1 MDYDIQRL
9 SKEKLVDVAR
19 IHKLVYKHEIS
30 PEVLLKKYDTAYLG
44 VEYCGYLAYYDGEPV
59 AFYGVLPVASHW
71 GDRVEISAQSMDSMT
86 IETHQRKG
94 LFSLLANKTFELAK
108 ELGVTFVWG
117 FGTDVSERAVIEKL
131 NFRCEERVQG
141 YRFVARKRA
150 LDKLFNKAPF
160 LRPMVENRTKHILQK
175 HATNRTF
182 QGSLYTMTDCPMMTR
197 NAAYFQHKSFTD
209 TFVIE
214 LENVLFWIKLHPHHG
229 IMIGDIEAGCEAKL
243 RIGILA
249 FKALADRHGLG
260 TFMFQTSPG
269 TPTEKVA
276 LELADSIF
284 PSWGVCYLPLGSAFP
299 LEKLKITWGD
309 LDTF

>member
-1 MDYDIQRL
+1 MDYEFQRL
-9 SKEKLVDVAR
+9 SKENIGDVAR
-19 IHKLVYKHEIS
+19 IHKIIYKHEIS
-30 PEVLLKKYDTAYLG
+30 PEVLRKKYDTGFLG
-44 VEYCGYLAYYDGEPV
+44 VEYCGYLAYYDGAPV

-71 GDRVEISAQSMDSMT
+71 GNKVEISAQSMDSMT

-94 LFSLLANKTFELAK
+94 LFSRLANKTFELAK
-108 ELGVTFVWG
+108 EMGVTFVWG

-131 NFRCEERVQG
+131 NFRRDERVQG
-141 YRFVARKRA
+141 YRFFASKRL
-150 LDKLFNKAPF
+150 LDKFFNKVPA
-160 LRPMVENRTKHILQK
+160 LRPLVEKRTKRILQK
-175 HATNRTF
+175 HTTNRTF
-182 QGSLYTMTDCPMMTR
+182 QGSLYTMTDCPMITR

-214 LENVLFWIKLHPHHG
+214 LESVMFWIKLHPHHG
-229 IMIGDIEAGCEAKL
+229 IMIGDIEASDEAQL
-243 RIGILA
+243 RKGMLA
-249 FKALADRHGLG
+249 FKELVSRHGFG

-276 LELADSIF
+276 LELSDETFS
-284 PSWGVCYLPLGSAFP
+284 SWGVCYLPLGSEFP